1 MNMMYETWEDF
12 THKSWE
18 DAVEDAKKRKAIGE
32 LEGLLKEEDEEE
44 QESDTE

>member
-1 MNMMYETWEDF
+1 MNMMYGTWEDF

-18 DAVEDAKKRKAIGE
+18 DAVEDAKKRKAVCE
-32 LEGLLKEEDEEE
+32 LEELLKEEEE